1 MTQGQWITK
10 SGGKMVEGPKPG
22 LKISVPR
29 FDNSGLIA
37 SYAKT
42 LIGRCM
48 NPPKQAMKM
57 LLFMLPRIWQVEG
70 RVVGTDLGRGRFQF
84 AFESEEDIVEVLN
97 MEPFHFDAWMISLS
111 QCPSGQKTVEA
122 GRSSNLNQPDL
133 GANASSYRGAVLKD
147 REQDGEGRDD
157 QQYRNTNGK
166 EGNKGKGLAKE
177 REISSRFEVPKYKNK
192 ERFPR
197 GNGEGSSFHG
207 PREQGRRYAPQIRDN
222 QYVRRGNEGPQLN
235 PEKLMV
241 DAFKGI
247 ERAPKTDGFSN
258 GKGGRD
264 TANKTRK
271 ALLFEEV
278 PEAERESENLIEE
291 RTEASEEKVK
301 EPARALE
308 DTASAGEVDATEDLH
323 FEEGELFDSDIL
335 VDTDELQDWEQSENV
350 EYQEELER
358 EDSNMEGGIE
368 EMVEEQVDEVLDKD
382 ENQEKDTKKKAVQ
395 EAIPSLTDGFDSFKA
410 KLSRRSAA
418 KGSKRARTET
428 PDVSSAAPT
437 PLPAPLVPSSEVPS
451 DALPSTEGMG
461 GKGVGVAKKVAPKA
475 SKGAEVGL
483 GSRVILCLQEVN
495 VNKNVSIRGVRDC
508 ATVCA
513 GWECKKKGT
522 NGFIWMDGS
531 VLTLGSYGFL
541 VESGNNIIIFSF
553 LVDHVLVKASIL
565 AKARFPGYQFQG
577 RTRRLWL
584 WRAEGYF
591 TGEQKRYRMAVE
603 RDMVG
608 HGWQGGQKAYL

>member
-133 GANASSYRGAVLKD
+133 GANASSYRGAVLKG

-197 GNGEGSSFHG
+197 GNGEGSSFQGRQSSFHG

-278 PEAERESENLIEE
+278 PEAERESENLVEE

-382 ENQEKDTKKKAVQ
+382 ENQEKDTKKKVPKGGKRMAMSILSPRKKLLAKAV
-395 EAIPSLTDGFDSFKA
+395 TK
-410 KLSRRSAA
+410 
-418 KGSKRARTET
+418 
-428 PDVSSAAPT
+428 
-437 PLPAPLVPSSEVPS
+437 
-451 DALPSTEGMG
+451 MG

-475 SKGAEVGL
+475 SKGADPVSVFSILVDNKVFYLSPFGFDDIFQ

-522 NGFIWMDGS
+522 NGFIWMDES

-577 RTRRLWL
+577 RW
-584 WRAEGYF
+584 
-591 TGEQKRYRMAVE
+591 VE
-603 RDMVG
+603 RRGKIRKFGSDSLWWFYEDETLVVVEA
-608 HGWQGGQKAYL
+608 GGKEIW